1 MVKPDDPRLNSD
13 YITYNSPKGGGSIRG
28 LFSKPVEAKN
38 KLPREAEPRISICFV
53 KNSYREGDN
62 WNYNDQANTFERIKE
77 IN

>member
-1 MVKPDDPRLNSD
+1 MDTRLFFVVDSLEENEEL
-13 YITYNSPKGGGSIRG
+13 YETLELAR
-28 LFSKPVEAKN
+28 EAKN